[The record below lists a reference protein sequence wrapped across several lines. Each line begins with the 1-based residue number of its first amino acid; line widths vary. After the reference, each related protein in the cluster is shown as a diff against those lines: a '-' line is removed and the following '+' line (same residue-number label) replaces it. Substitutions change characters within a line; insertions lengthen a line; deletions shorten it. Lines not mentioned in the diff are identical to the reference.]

1 MHSMTEQDFDFIRKL
16 LVERCAIV
24 LEPGKQYLVESR
36 LTPIV
41 RQLNLNSIT
50 ELVGQ
55 LRQHSGNGLSTQIV
69 EAMVTTE
76 TSFFRDHNPFESL
89 RKKVLPDLIER
100 RRAARTLNIW
110 CAASST
116 GQEPYS
122 VAILIREHFPELA
135 DWNVTILASDLSHDV
150 LARASEGRYNQI
162 EINRGMPA
170 TLLVKYFEQHG
181 TTWQLKP
188 EIRAMVTFQE
198 INLARPWPHL
208 PPMDLVMLRNVM
220 IYFDTETKK
229 SILQRVARLL
239 KADGYLLLGT
249 AETTINLADRF
260 RRVARLKSA
269 YYQLAD

>member
-1 MHSMTEQDFDFIRKL
+1 MTEQDFDFIRKL

-36 LTPIV
+36 LTPLV

-55 LRQHSGNGLSTQIV
+55 LRQQSENGLYTQIV

-135 DWNVTILASDLSHDV
+135 GWNLTILASDLSRGV
-150 LARASEGRYNQI
+150 LARAIEGRYNQI

-188 EIRAMVTFQE
+188 EIRSMVKFQE

-229 SILQRVARLL
+229 SILQSVARLL
-239 KADGYLLLGT
+239 KSDGYLLLGS
-249 AETTINLADRF
+249 AETTINLVDCF
-260 RRVARLKSA
+260 RRLARLKSA